1 MAYVVT
7 EDKKLLRIDLDKL
20 HKAIESG
27 QQQQAGSASETVV
40 CEDARLICL
49 DSKALT
55 VLSWS
60 SLLFDFNR
68 PDLKLN
74 LNLH

>member
-7 EDKKLLRIDLDKL
+7 EDKKLLRIDLVKL

-27 QQQQAGSASETVV
+27 QKQQAGNASETVV
-40 CEDARLICL
+40 CEDAKLICL
-49 DSKALT
+49 DGKALT
-55 VLSWS
+55 VMSHS

-74 LNLH
+74 LD

>member
-20 HKAIESG
+20 HKSIESG
-27 QQQQAGSASETVV
+27 QQLQASGASVKVV

-49 DSKALT
+49 DGKALT
-55 VLSWS
+55 VLSHS
-60 SLLFDFNR
+60 SLLFDLNR
-68 PDLKLN
+68 LDLKLN
-74 LNLH
+74 LD